1 MEQAAVAPVTVGLV
15 VVTHNSTRE
24 IERCL
29 QAVHL
34 QTRKPDRI
42 VIADS
47 GSIDGT
53 LGLVESICARIG
65 LAIELMPFAENVGF
79 AVANNRAVE
88 ALRDCNLVAL
98 LNPDAFP
105 EQGWLAALV
114 DAAAAHP

>member
-53 LGLVESICARIG
+53 LKLWDIDSGKQFIREHQL
-65 LAIELMPFAENVGF
+65 LADCVLS
-79 AVANNRAVE
+79 
-88 ALRDCNLVAL
+88 RDIPGAQKKLVAHL
-98 LNPDAFP
+98 RSTINYVYPP
-105 EQGWLAALV
+105 GSEN
-114 DAAAAHP
+114 